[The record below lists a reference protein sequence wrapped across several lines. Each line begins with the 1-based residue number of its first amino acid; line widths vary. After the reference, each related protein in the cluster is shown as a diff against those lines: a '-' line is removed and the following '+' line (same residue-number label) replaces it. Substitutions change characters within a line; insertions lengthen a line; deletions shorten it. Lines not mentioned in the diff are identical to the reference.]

1 MRIHSDVLTAAD
13 IHAALKD
20 CQEHNEVAPSVV
32 LAVLSRHGS
41 RTRKN
46 AYEVQLGTDDGTSFT
61 AAGLTSDLYPAK
73 AIKRA
78 SKRACRN
85 GYGNHDE
92 ELSRAAT
99 WHEWGWFLS
108 RLWEIDPNMS
118 TTYYPSRYEFDLIT
132 QGWED
137 NARAIEWRTNWDARA
152 FAFDRE
158 E

>member
-13 IHAALKD
+13 IQGALTD
-20 CQEHNEVAPSVV
+20 CQEHKEVAPSVV

-41 RTRKN
+41 RQR
-46 AYEVQLGTDDGTSFT
+46 ARAFEIQLGSTSSASFL
-61 AAGLTSDLYPAK
+61 AAGLDDYPLA
-73 AIKRA
+73 ARKRA
-78 SKRACRN
+78 SRRATRN
-85 GYGNHDE
+85 GYGNLE
-92 ELSRAAT
+92 EWAPSAAT

-108 RLWEIDPNMS
+108 RLWEIDPEMS

-137 NARAIEWRTNWDARA
+137 NARAVEWRTNWNARA